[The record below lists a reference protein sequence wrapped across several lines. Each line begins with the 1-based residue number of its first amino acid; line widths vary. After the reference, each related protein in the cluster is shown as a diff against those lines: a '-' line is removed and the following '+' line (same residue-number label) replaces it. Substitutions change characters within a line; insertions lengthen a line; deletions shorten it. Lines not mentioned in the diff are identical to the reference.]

1 MDFIEANGVGLR
13 CELSGGGD
21 RTLVL
26 VHEMGGSLESWDDVA
41 PRLAKSRRVLR
52 YDTRGAGLSQKIRG
66 ELTLDMMADD
76 IAALLDRLGIA
87 GKVALAGVAVGGAIA
102 LHFAARYPER
112 TSAVAVGSPATGIA
126 AERRGAALER
136 LARIEASG
144 MAFAVEDSMLNGYAP
159 ELRGDIRR
167 FERFRTRWLG
177 NDPSSYATIWR
188 MLAAAD
194 MQDELARLTCPV
206 LVIGGSL
213 DRVRPPPLA
222 ESVARTIP
230 GARYVEI
237 RTGHYMAVQTP
248 DLLSDCIDE
257 FLNRSAPDRTGLSP
271 QASRSSR
278 MNAQPA
284 QQIPGIYH
292 RKIGDITVTAVSDG
306 YLDGTLEVMRNVDV
320 EKARQIL
327 TDSFRPA
334 RRTSVN
340 TFLIHSKGRI
350 AIVDTGSGNYLQ
362 PTAGFVQRNLALAG
376 IDAKSID
383 TVLLTHMHP
392 DHSAGLTDMS
402 NGQLLFPNAELVMHE
417 NELAHWF
424 DDGAMAKVDERS
436 AQLYFLAGRE
446 QVAPYKS
453 RTRLFREGEVFPGVT
468 AVPSLGH
475 TPGHTAYLIASGKD
489 QLMVWGDTVHVPEVQ
504 TAFPEAGMAFDTDLG
519 AAAAARKRMFDRVS
533 ADGILIAGMH
543 LHFPAFSRL
552 ARRGEAYAL
561 YPEAWVHSL

>member
-1 MDFIEANGVGLR
+1 MN
-13 CELSGGGD
+13 
-21 RTLVL
+21 
-26 VHEMGGSLESWDDVA
+26 
-41 PRLAKSRRVLR
+41 P
-52 YDTRGAGLSQKIRG
+52 Q
-66 ELTLDMMADD
+66 
-76 IAALLDRLGIA
+76 
-87 GKVALAGVAVGGAIA
+87 
-102 LHFAARYPER
+102 
-112 TSAVAVGSPATGIA
+112 
-126 AERRGAALER
+126 
-136 LARIEASG
+136 
-144 MAFAVEDSMLNGYAP
+144 
-159 ELRGDIRR
+159 
-167 FERFRTRWLG
+167 
-177 NDPSSYATIWR
+177 
-188 MLAAAD
+188 
-194 MQDELARLTCPV
+194 
-206 LVIGGSL
+206 
-213 DRVRPPPLA
+213 PP
-222 ESVARTIP
+222 
-230 GARYVEI
+230 
-237 RTGHYMAVQTP
+237 H
-248 DLLSDCIDE
+248 
-257 FLNRSAPDRTGLSP
+257 
-271 QASRSSR
+271 
-278 MNAQPA
+278 
-284 QQIPGIYH
+284 QIPGVYH
-292 RKIGDITVTAVSDG
+292 RKIGDIVVTTISDG

-327 TDSFRPA
+327 TDAFRPA

-350 AIVDTGSGNYLQ
+350 AIIDTGSGNYLQ

-376 IDAKSID
+376 IDPKSID

-468 AVPSLGH
+468 ARPSLGH